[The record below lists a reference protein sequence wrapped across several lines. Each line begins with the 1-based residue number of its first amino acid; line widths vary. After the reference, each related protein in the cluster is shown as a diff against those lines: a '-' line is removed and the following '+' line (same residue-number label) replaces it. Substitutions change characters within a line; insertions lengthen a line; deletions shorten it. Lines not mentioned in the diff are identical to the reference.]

1 MDQKILNYKC
11 KSLNDFIKDI
21 KSERIKLFYH
31 FFKGTFNHE
40 NLRSTYFRI
49 TS

>member
-21 KSERIKLFYH
+21 KSERIKTILPF
-31 FFKGTFNHE
+31 
-40 NLRSTYFRI
+40 L
-49 TS
+49 